1 MTNPR
6 HQKIIS
12 ILSTDLEVR
21 SNILMDRLEVSE
33 ATLRRD
39 LSELAE
45 KGKIIRTHGGALL
58 RPEAVNEASF
68 NEKELS
74 APTQKRAIAQY
85 AINMIPAGASVYI
98 DSGTTCL
105 EIARPFLSRGECPIF
120 TNSLPIL
127 IEACKY
133 KASVTGIG
141 GTLREL
147 SRALIGSAALNWLE
161 NLQFD
166 YSFIGTSAV
175 HGDRGAYTTE
185 AQEALVKQHVIQSS
199 TQAILVFDSS
209 KWTSSAP
216 VRFARWSEFH
226 TCIVDDQLSPK
237 ALATLQ
243 KQMEIHIAPTNTL

>member
-1 MTNPR
+1 
-6 HQKIIS
+6 
-12 ILSTDLEVR
+12 
-21 SNILMDRLEVSE
+21 MDWLEVSE

-58 RPEAVNEASF
+58 SPEAVNEASF

-74 APTQKRAIAQY
+74 APKQKRAIAQY
-85 AINMIPAGASVYI
+85 AVNMIPAGASVYI

-105 EIARPFLSRGECPIF
+105 EIARRLLSRGQCPIF
-120 TNSLPIL
+120 TNSLPVL

-133 KASVTGIG
+133 SACVTGIG
-141 GTLREL
+141 GTLREV

-161 NLQFD
+161 NLHFD
-166 YSFIGTSAV
+166 YSFIGASAV
-175 HGDRGAYTTE
+175 HGERGAYTTE

-199 TQAILVFDSS
+199 SRAILAFDSS

-216 VRFARWSEFH
+216 VRFARWSELH
-226 TCIVDDQLSPK
+226 TCLVDDQLPP
-237 ALATLQ
+237 AAQATLQ
-243 KQMEIHIAPTNTL
+243 QQMEIHITPTDLS